1 MFGDAFLYILLILF
15 IADIYIFFC
24 FIRKLSDKKLLRAL
38 WFLPLIIIG
47 AAVYIIFVK
56 RYLGEYRDLF
66 TLIYM
71 ALALPQ
77 IIFAVISLPDIPLR
91 MFFKW
96 RVYPFTALA
105 LLSAAGTLF
114 IVVYGATFGTIHFK
128 VREIS
133 YESKELPESF
143 DGYKIVQVSDLH
155 LGNWKDKRGAMEK
168 MVSLI
173 NKQNADV
180 VMVTGD
186 LVHHRAAEL
195 NGVEEVLSGIEA
207 KDRIFSVMGNHD
219 YGSYRR
225 FKDNAEELQNL
236 KDLKQRQAK
245 MGWRMLNNEH
255 SFISRGEERI
265 AIIGVEN
272 GGSQGFADYS
282 NLTAAMK
289 GTGNTPFKIL
299 LSHDPTHWRR
309 EVIGSG
315 IDITLSG
322 HTHGAQFV
330 LFGLSPASTR
340 YDEWGGAYREGD
352 QMLYVNV
359 GAGQTGLAFR
369 FGAWPE
375 ITVITLKSIKQ

>member
-24 FIRKLSDKKLLRAL
+24 YIRKLTDKNPLRAL

-47 AAVYIIFVK
+47 GAVYIFFVK

-66 TLIYM
+66 TLVYI

-91 MFFKW
+91 LFVKW

-114 IVVYGATFGTIHFK
+114 IIVYGATIGTTHFK
-128 VREIS
+128 VREVS
-133 YESKELPESF
+133 YESKEIPKSF

-155 LGNWKDKRGAMEK
+155 IGNWKDKRAAMEK
-168 MVSLI
+168 MVAMI
-173 NKQNADV
+173 NVQSADL

-186 LVHHRAAEL
+186 LVHHRATEFD
-195 NGVEEVLSGIEA
+195 GVEDILSRIEA
-207 KDRIFSVMGNHD
+207 KERVFSIMGNHD

-225 FKDNAEELQNL
+225 FANKEEELQNL
-236 KDLKQRQAK
+236 KELKLRQSK
-245 MGWRMLNNEH
+245 MGWEMLNNEH
-255 SFISRGEERI
+255 CIISKGEDKI

-282 NLTAAMK
+282 NLPAAMK
-289 GTGNTPFKIL
+289 GITNVPFKIL

-309 EVIGSG
+309 EVIGTG

-322 HTHGAQFV
+322 HTHGAQFI
-330 LFGLSPASTR
+330 LFGLSPSSSR
-340 YDEWGGAYREGD
+340 YDEWGGVYMEGD

-375 ITVITLKSIKQ
+375 VTVITLKNLQ